1 MKDVILVV
9 MKETHEVK
17 EDTGMELKNN
27 RAFSL
32 RNVRMKDA
40 YLINAFE
47 KEVMYLTAFDTD
59 KLLAGFRETAG
70 VDMRGVT
77 RYEGWESMLIG
88 GHTLGHY
95 MTACVRSCESANCK
109 EEDRQELLEILKRLI
124 DGLKECQEAG
134 KTGFLFGAVIQDKN
148 NVELQF
154 DYVEENKTNII
165 TQAWVPWY
173 TMHKLF
179 EGLVSTAMMDVDG
192 LLAEEM
198 KGTTVAVM
206 SKLADWVYGR
216 TSSWSEDTHRTVL
229 GIEYGGMNDC
239 LYDVYAITGKKEHLE
254 AAHAFDQTE
263 LFERVLR
270 AGAGDNVL
278 NNHHANTTIPKFLGA
293 LNRYMVVGDAKYLEY
308 VTHFWDLVTQHHTY
322 ITGGNSE
329 WEHFGEDRILDKE
342 RTNCN
347 CETCNVYNMQ
357 KMTRKL
363 FMITGDVKY
372 ADWFENTYIN
382 SILSSQNPETGM
394 TTYFQPMA
402 SGFYKVY
409 GERFNKFWCCT
420 GTGMENFAKLQE
432 GFYFTK
438 ENALVVNQYVAS
450 AVEFGGVTVTQEADI
465 PRSEQVVFRLDKA
478 FDGKLLFR
486 LPYWLAGKAT
496 ITVNGN
502 AYDYSVV
509 NGSETAEPDSRKS
522 TGNVREGYAVA
533 EGPFEADTEVVLT
546 LPMKVTAYNLPDGP
560 NTYGFKYGPVVL
572 SALLGTGDMVDTTT
586 GVNVTIPSERIIETA
601 YIPSGS
607 EKIRVTEGSV
617 AEYMSRIEEQLVRQG
632 ETLSFVLKGTDATL
646 TFVPHFSQHKERY
659 GIYFKFAEKNAS
671 GEEGFDKTADRID
684 TVQPGYGQY
693 ENDRLHN
700 MTEQGTGSVGTT
712 AGGTSRYAKAGGS
725 FTYTMEVNR
734 EGTALL
740 AMFKNGDAGKGI
752 RIAVKDVVIYE
763 TVLEKQ
769 GEEEYFEVLI
779 PISKEAMK
787 LAEKR
792 FYNCRERAVLTFT
805 VSGIDG
811 GESAALC
818 QFLYTVQTA

>member
-1 MKDVILVV
+1 MD
-9 MKETHEVK
+9 
-17 EDTGMELKNN
+17 LKNN
-27 RAFSL
+27 KAFSL

-40 YLINAFE
+40 YLVNAFE

-95 MTACVRSCESANCK
+95 MTACVRSCESANCR
-109 EEDRQELLEILKRLI
+109 EEDRQELLTILKRLV
-124 DGLKECQEAG
+124 DGLAECQEAG
-134 KTGFLFGAVIQDKN
+134 KTGFLFGAIILDKS

-179 EGLVSTAMMDVDG
+179 EGLVSTAMMDVEG
-192 LLAEEM
+192 ALGAEI
-198 KGTTVAVM
+198 KHTTTEVM

-216 TSSWSEDTHRTVL
+216 TSGWSEETHRTVL

-263 LFERVLR
+263 LFERVLK

-293 LNRYMVVGDAKYLEY
+293 LNRYLIVGDAKYLEY
-308 VTHFWDLVTQHHTY
+308 VTHFWNLVTEHHTY

-382 SILSSQNPETGM
+382 SILSSQNPENGM

-438 ENALVVNQYVAS
+438 DNALIVNQYVAS
-450 AVEFGGVTVTQEADI
+450 SVKLQGVTVTQEADI
-465 PRSEQVVFRLDKA
+465 PRSETVVFRLDNA

-486 LPYWLAGKAT
+486 LPYWLAGKAV
-496 ITVNGN
+496 ITVNGSR
-502 AYDYSVV
+502 YDYPVV
-509 NGSETAEPDSRKS
+509 NGDTEAS
-522 TGNVREGYAVA
+522 TGGRKKNGNAGAGYALV
-533 EGPFEADTEVVLT
+533 EGPFAANTRLTLT
-546 LPMKVTAYNLPDGP
+546 LPMKVTAYNLPDGA

-572 SALLGTGDMVDTTT
+572 SALLGTKDMVDTTT
-586 GVNVTIPSERIIETA
+586 GVNVTIPSERIIETC

-617 AEYMSRIEEQLVRQG
+617 EEYMSRIEKHLVRQG
-632 ETLSFVLKGTDATL
+632 DNLSFALTGTDATL

-671 GEEGFDKTADRID
+671 GEDGFDKTADRID

-740 AMFKNGDAGKGI
+740 AMFKNADAGKGI
-752 RIAVKDVVIYE
+752 RIAVKDAVIYE
-763 TVLEKQ
+763 AVLEKQ
-769 GEEEYFEVLI
+769 GEDEYYEVVI
-779 PISKEAMK
+779 PISREVMK
-787 LAEKR
+787 FAEKR
-792 FYNCRERAVLTFT
+792 FFNCRERAVLTFT

>member
-1 MKDVILVV
+1 
-9 MKETHEVK
+9 
-17 EDTGMELKNN
+17 MEIKNN
-27 RAFSL
+27 KALSL
-32 RNVRMKDA
+32 RNVEMKDA
-40 YLINAFE
+40 YLMNAFE

-70 VDMRGVT
+70 IDMRGVS

-95 MTACVRSCESANCK
+95 MTACVRSCESANCR
-109 EEDRQELLEILKRLI
+109 EEDRQELLNILKRLV
-124 DGLKECQEAG
+124 DGLAECQEAG
-134 KTGFLFGAVIQDKN
+134 KTGFLFGAIILDKS

-173 TMHKLF
+173 TMHKMF
-179 EGLVSTAMMDVDG
+179 EGLVSTAMMDVEG
-192 LLAEEM
+192 ALAEEI
-198 KGTTVAVM
+198 KRTTTEVM

-216 TSSWSEDTHRTVL
+216 TSGWSEETHRTVL

-270 AGAGDNVL
+270 AGVGDNVL

-293 LNRYMVVGDAKYLEY
+293 LNRYLVVGDAKYLEY
-308 VTHFWDLVTQHHTY
+308 VTHFWNLVTEHHTY

-382 SILSSQNPETGM
+382 SILSSQNPENGM

-420 GTGMENFAKLQE
+420 GTGMENFSKLQE

-438 ENALVVNQYVAS
+438 DNALIVNQYVAS
-450 AVEFGGVTVTQEADI
+450 SVEFQGMTVTQEADI
-465 PRSEQVVFRLDKA
+465 PRSGTVVFRLNKA

-486 LPYWLAGKAT
+486 LPYWLAGKAV
-496 ITVNGN
+496 ITVNGSI
-502 AYDYSVV
+502 YDYSVV
-509 NGSETAEPDSRKS
+509 NGDTGASAGGRSEN
-522 TGNVREGYAVA
+522 GNAGAGYAVA
-533 EGPFEADTEVVLT
+533 EGPFEANTEIVLN
-546 LPMKVTAYNLPDGP
+546 LPMKVTAYNLPDGA
-560 NTYGFKYGPVVL
+560 NTYGFKYGPTVL
-572 SALLGTGDMVDTTT
+572 SALLGTKDMVDTTT
-586 GVNVTIPSERIIETA
+586 GVNVTIPSERMIETC

-617 AEYMSRIEEQLVRQG
+617 DEYMSRIEEHLVRQG
-632 ETLSFVLKGTDATL
+632 DTLSFTLNGTDATL

-671 GEEGFDKTADRID
+671 GEDGFDKTADRID

-725 FTYTMEVNR
+725 FSYTMEVNR

-740 AMFKNGDAGKGI
+740 AMFKNADAGKGI
-752 RIAVKDVVIYE
+752 RIAVGDAVIYE

-769 GEEEYFEVLI
+769 GEEEYFEVCI
-779 PISKEAMK
+779 PISREVMK

-811 GESAALC
+811 EESAALC
-818 QFLYTVQTA
+818 QFLYTVETA